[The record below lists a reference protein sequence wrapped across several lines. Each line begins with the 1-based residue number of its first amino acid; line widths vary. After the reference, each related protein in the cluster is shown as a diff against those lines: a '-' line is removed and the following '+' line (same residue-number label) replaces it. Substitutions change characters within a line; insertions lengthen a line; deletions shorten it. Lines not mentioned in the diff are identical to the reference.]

1 MKLALCL
8 VFCLG
13 LALARVE
20 EWSWLADDVETSRT
34 IYDSEFQTGREFH
47 YFYNGQMTTGVPGS
61 SKQHSGTRIQ
71 ALVTFLFTS
80 QNVCL
85 MKLNNVRMGKMNTEL
100 PTPRKL
106 VKFEYFEEIPMEQIL
121 KEKLLLPIKFTY
133 TNGLIQNVVFDGEDQ
148 PWSANIKRGII
159 NMLQVNI
166 QQQHQTMDV
175 LDVLP
180 NVETSRRLRDT
191 TDDVNVFYR
200 VMEETI
206 EGECETLYTI
216 TKPTKMSVNYGRPV
230 MNVTKSINFEKC
242 KRRPEIKYNFRFSD
256 PCPTCDPKYVESE
269 KFLKASTVSQI
280 GITGTPTNFLIDN
293 ARVESEYTFVP
304 FNEESNV
311 IMTYVHQNLKLVK
324 TSPITSRIEEPRQP
338 VESDSDMI
346 YTLDWDVAKE
356 TFHMEE
362 DTTLLRKTMHPRIP
376 NKVQLI
382 GQLLEKMI
390 TKMQESVEDVVP
402 KYFTQLVT
410 MFRMCTR
417 QEVEQIYEMFYRT
430 NRFNPEELKKV
441 RDILPHITATCG
453 SKVCV
458 EVLVEKIRSQEI
470 PTLRAISVLKD
481 LINIRTPSKE
491 IINELLKLTESEVCE
506 RHFLLKQSVWLTIG
520 SLMNGLCSNN
530 VDKWAREMKETNER
544 FCPTQ
549 LKEQYVQLL
558 INKLHSTNK
567 WEERLTYL
575 KTLGNAGLDLSVFEL
590 EKIIRNIDTQYSP
603 LARSEAVL
611 ALRQLRDIMPK
622 KIQKVLMPV
631 LLNKMECPTVRITAC
646 YMIMQTLPERPILD
660 QIAKMVFHERNLQ
673 VASFVYSY
681 MDTLANSTNPCEKKF
696 VTDMRLAL
704 RHIKK
709 VDTTM
714 LKYSKITR
722 IPMHSV
728 HHKIGLDL
736 ELASSFVDHTNIP
749 RYLTATLHSN
759 FLGFWNKYLFTFG
772 LVTENLETL
781 LQRLV
786 GEHKYL
792 FDEETMMG
800 LFSHMPHSNV
810 MDYDLNNIFS
820 TLKSFT
826 TNDFD
831 ETTTKEPKGWF
842 YMKFKDQ
849 DIGFLPLKE
858 ELIRSFLAEHSFN
871 LREVESKLRQGL
883 PVNMNK
889 AKMLHEM
896 VYKIPTTFGMPLTVT
911 TRVPVVMSIHGKL
924 QTVSNSLRNF
934 KVIANLKPSFAL
946 TLAVDVECWS
956 PIMNHGVKVVN
967 KVKLFKPI
975 NAKIEVDLVSPMK
988 NVRITVRPPTTR
1000 RDIITLESKPIS
1012 YTRVWPTMIET
1023 DEKVI
1028 MGEEMNRVH
1037 KINKCIGQKVLGVN
1051 FCLRGMIKKSPTHS
1065 IVGTP
1070 FFPLAGPN
1078 KVVLSVEPGYETPE
1092 EIVINL
1098 SGKFFETTFTPF
1110 STQMFDDFETTTT
1123 TDRFTNKRYNEEYNT
1138 QYFNQFESQYT
1149 PKKPIS
1155 NLLKVDVI
1163 VGHSPR
1169 LSMELSHT
1177 CDLFGRYGKLH
1188 MKVMHMPVSRE
1199 YSSEPIVL
1207 CLDSETLYPETIHTE
1222 QVLTNARLTWGRT
1235 CNSNNYITLRS
1246 KAQKLPMRNVFE
1258 TEIPEYNNV
1267 FESRFPMGKN
1277 SDLLKYVVDIDY
1289 NNVPFFVK
1297 NMTEKLFS
1305 QLKNKYFEHLDV
1317 NSILVRNPENKIRTV
1332 LTVDPITKQY
1342 VNLVVKT
1349 PKENTIINDIPTLF
1363 PMTPM
1368 NSKQSYIKKIISI
1381 LRGDFTTTTTGS
1393 CHVCGSTVKTFNN
1406 VEHQLPLTTSFK
1418 VLAQDCTKQQ
1428 RCVVMMRKLTE
1439 TTDLKEVKIVTENN
1453 KILITPVSETDEH
1466 MKIFVNG
1473 REYPITE
1480 DVEFP
1485 ENLYQLPSIKIYREG
1500 SEIKIELLNCGVT
1513 VSFNGQTCTIERCPK
1528 RSVRLCGPCGTTS
1541 NVYNTEYS
1549 NVFNTMYNKDFTS
1562 NKQCSREFGCP
1573 MYNKFFENT
1582 ETPYWE
1588 KTERSYLDDSRE
1600 DNVPFWESLFQDDD
1614 DVLEV
1619 PSMRFMKHQQR
1630 PYWGQS
1636 RKPTFWGLDKE
1647 QQPEYETS
1655 FWGMHRKQPK
1665 TSFWGLDKE
1674 PMMTTLFE
1682 DIDNTDNIQQEVPFW
1697 ESREHLFYDDDME
1710 MSTLKTMKQQQRPY
1724 WGQTRKPTS
1733 FWGLDKE
1740 PETTTN
1746 FWNLDNEPTVWENVN
1761 EFETTYGEHK
1771 RMVNPV
1777 LKHKMIEVENKVCVS
1792 LERIPECP
1800 FNCRPVNKV
1809 EKRVVYT
1816 CLHRNDPEVNNLE
1829 NRIRYGE
1836 SVLPLV
1842 ERMTPSKTRTEVV
1855 PTKCTKMF

>member
-1 MKLALCL
+1 
-8 VFCLG
+8 LG

-20 EWSWLADDVETSRT
+20 EWSWLADDVEPSRT

-71 ALVTFLFTS
+71 ALVSFLFTS

-85 MKLNNVRMGKMNTEL
+85 MKLNNVRMGKINNEL

-106 VKFEYFEEIPMEQIL
+106 VKFEYFEEVPMEQML

-133 TNGLIQNVVFDGEDQ
+133 TNGLIQNVVFDGEEQ
-148 PWSANIKRGII
+148 PWSANIKRSII

-166 QQQHQTMDV
+166 QKQHQTLDV
-175 LDVLP
+175 VDVLP

-269 KFLKASTVSQI
+269 KFLKASTVAQI

-324 TSPITSRIEEPRQP
+324 TSPISSQIEEPRQP
-338 VESDSDMI
+338 VASDSDMI

-376 NKVQLI
+376 NKPQMIVS
-382 GQLLEKMI
+382 LLEKLVS
-390 TKMQESVEDVVP
+390 KMTESVEDVAP

-410 MFRMCTR
+410 LTRMCTR
-417 QEVEQIYEMFYRT
+417 QELEQVREMIFTT
-430 NRFNPEELKKV
+430 NRFNPEELKIVK
-441 RDILPHITATCG
+441 DIMPHIIATCG
-453 SKVCV
+453 TKVCV
-458 EVLVEKIRSQEI
+458 ELLVEKIATQKIS
-470 PTLRAISVLKD
+470 TLRAISALKD

-491 IINELLKLTESEVCE
+491 IINELLKLAESEVCE
-506 RHFLLKQSVWLTIG
+506 RHFLLKQSVWLSIG
-520 SLMNGLCSNN
+520 SLMNALCSNN
-530 VDKWAREMKETNER
+530 VDKWARETKMPTEQ
-544 FCPTQ
+544 FCPSQ

-558 INKLHSTNK
+558 VNKLHSTNK

-590 EKIIRNIDTQYSP
+590 EKIIRNVDTQYSP

-631 LLNKMECPTVRITAC
+631 LLNKMECSTVRIAAA
-646 YMIMQTLPERPILD
+646 YMLMQTLPERPILD
-660 QIAKMVFHERNLQ
+660 QVAKMVFHERNTQ

-709 VDTTM
+709 IDTTL

-722 IPMHSV
+722 IPIHSV

-736 ELASSFVDHTNIP
+736 ELASSFVDRTHIP

-772 LVTENLETL
+772 LVTENLETM

-786 GEHKYL
+786 GDHKYL
-792 FDEETMMG
+792 FEDESMMG
-800 LFSHMPHSNV
+800 LFSHMPRSSFMN
-810 MDYDLNNIFS
+810 YDLNNIFS

-826 TNDFD
+826 TNDF
-831 ETTTKEPKGWF
+831 EETTKEPKGWF

-858 ELIRSFLAEHSFN
+858 EMIRSFLMEQNIN
-871 LREVESKLRQGL
+871 LRDIQSKLHQGL

-911 TRVPVVMSIHGKL
+911 TRVPIVMSVHGKL
-924 QTVSNSLRNF
+924 QTVSNSLKNF
-934 KVIANLKPSFAL
+934 QVVANLKPSFAL

-956 PIMNHGVKVVN
+956 PIVNHGIKVVN
-967 KVKLFKPI
+967 KVKVFKPI

-1012 YTRVWPTMIET
+1012 YTRVWTKLSET

-1028 MGEEMNRVH
+1028 MGEEMNRMH
-1037 KINKCIGQKVLGVN
+1037 KFNKCIGQRVFGVN
-1051 FCLRGMIKKSPTHS
+1051 FCLRGLIKKSPTHS

-1078 KVVLSVEPGYETPE
+1078 KVVLSVEPGHETPE

-1098 SGKFFETTFTPF
+1098 SGKFFETTFNPYTTT
-1110 STQMFDDFETTTT
+1110 SEMFDEYET
-1123 TDRFTNKRYNEEYNT
+1123 TNKRYNEYNVHPYTEEYNT
-1138 QYFNQFESQYT
+1138 PYQFETQYT

-1155 NLLKVDVI
+1155 SMLKVDII
-1163 VGHSPR
+1163 VGHSRR
-1169 LSMELSHT
+1169 LSMEMSHT
-1177 CDLFGRYGKLH
+1177 CDMLGRYGKLH
-1188 MKVMHMPVSRE
+1188 MKVMHVPMNRE
-1199 YSSEPIVL
+1199 YSNEPIVL
-1207 CLDSETLYPETIHTE
+1207 CLDSETMYPETTE
-1222 QVLTNARLTWGRT
+1222 YEQMLTNVRLTWGRT
-1235 CNSNNYITLRS
+1235 CNTNNYITLRS
-1246 KAQKLPMRNVFE
+1246 KAQKMPMRNIFE
-1258 TEIPEYNNV
+1258 TEMPEYTTT
-1267 FESRFPMGKN
+1267 FEQRYLNQKN
-1277 SDLLKYVVDIDY
+1277 SDLLKYVVEIDY
-1289 NNVPFFVK
+1289 NNVPFFVQ
-1297 NMTEKLFS
+1297 NITNKLFT
-1305 QLKNKYFEHLDV
+1305 QLKNKYYEHLDV
-1317 NSILVRNPENKIRTV
+1317 SSVLVRNPENKIRCV

-1342 VNLVVKT
+1342 VNLVVKS
-1349 PKENTIINDIPTLF
+1349 PRENTIINDIPTLF
-1363 PMTPM
+1363 PVTPVT
-1368 NSKQSYIKKIISI
+1368 SKQSYIRKIMNI
-1381 LRGDFTTTTTGS
+1381 LRGDFTTTGT
-1393 CHVCGSTVKTFNN
+1393 CYICGSTMKTFDN
-1406 VEHQLPLTTSFK
+1406 VEHQFPLTTSFK
-1418 VLAQDCTKQQ
+1418 VLAQDCTQQQ
-1428 RCVVMMRKLTE
+1428 RCVVLMRKLTE
-1439 TTDLKEVKIVTENN
+1439 TSDLKEIKIITDNN
-1453 KILITPVSETDEH
+1453 KILITPVSESDDQ
-1466 MKIFVNG
+1466 MKIFIND
-1473 REYPITE
+1473 REYPIDET
-1480 DVEFP
+1480 VEFP
-1485 ENLYQLPSIKIYREG
+1485 ENLYQLPIKVYREG
-1500 SEIKIELLNCGVT
+1500 SEIKVELLNCGVT
-1513 VSFNGQTCTIERCPK
+1513 VSFNGQTCTIERCSRK
-1528 RSVRLCGPCGTTS
+1528 SVRLCGPCGTTKSS
-1541 NVYNTEYS
+1541 NMYNTEY
-1549 NVFNTMYNKDFTS
+1549 NVFDNMYNKDFFQ
-1562 NKQCSREFGCP
+1562 NKHCDEFGCN
-1573 MYNKFFENT
+1573 YNKRPNLFENT
-1582 ETPYWE
+1582 ENTPYWE
-1588 KTERSYLDDSRE
+1588 K
-1600 DNVPFWESLFQDDD
+1600 N
-1614 DVLEV
+1614 
-1619 PSMRFMKHQQR
+1619 
-1630 PYWGQS
+1630 
-1636 RKPTFWGLDKE
+1636 
-1647 QQPEYETS
+1647 
-1655 FWGMHRKQPK
+1655 
-1665 TSFWGLDKE
+1665 
-1674 PMMTTLFE
+1674 
-1682 DIDNTDNIQQEVPFW
+1682 
-1697 ESREHLFYDDDME
+1697 
-1710 MSTLKTMKQQQRPY
+1710 
-1724 WGQTRKPTS
+1724 
-1733 FWGLDKE
+1733 
-1740 PETTTN
+1740 
-1746 FWNLDNEPTVWENVN
+1746 
-1761 EFETTYGEHK
+1761 
-1771 RMVNPV
+1771 
-1777 LKHKMIEVENKVCVS
+1777 
-1792 LERIPECP
+1792 
-1800 FNCRPVNKV
+1800 
-1809 EKRVVYT
+1809 
-1816 CLHRNDPEVNNLE
+1816 
-1829 NRIRYGE
+1829 
-1836 SVLPLV
+1836 
-1842 ERMTPSKTRTEVV
+1842 
-1855 PTKCTKMF
+1855 

>member
-13 LALARVE
+13 FALARVE
-20 EWSWLADDVETSRT
+20 EWSWLADDMEPSRT
-34 IYDSEFQTGREFH
+34 IDDSEFQTGREFH

-85 MKLNNVRMGKMNTEL
+85 MKLNNVRMGKINREL
-100 PTPRKL
+100 PTPRRL
-106 VKFEYFEEIPMEQIL
+106 VKFEQFEEIQIEEVL

-133 TNGLIQNVVFDGEDQ
+133 NNGLIQNVVFDGEEQ

-166 QQQHQTMDV
+166 QQQHQTVDV
-175 LDVLP
+175 LEQVLP
-180 NVETSRRLRDT
+180 NIDATHRLRDT

-216 TKPTKMSVNYGRPV
+216 TKPTKMSSTYGRPV

-256 PCPTCDPKYVESE
+256 PCPTCDPKYTESE
-269 KFLKASTVSQI
+269 KFLKASTVAQI
-280 GITGTPTNFLIDN
+280 GLTGTPSKFLIDN
-293 ARVESEYTFVP
+293 CRVESEYTFVP

-324 TSPITSRIEEPRQP
+324 TTPVSSRIEEPRQP
-338 VESDSDMI
+338 IESDSDMI

-356 TFHMEE
+356 TFHMED
-362 DTTLLRKTMHPRIP
+362 DTTLLRRTMHPKIQ
-376 NKVQLI
+376 NKPQLI
-382 GQLLEKMI
+382 VSLLEKMI
-390 TKMQESVEDVVP
+390 SKMTESVEDDVP
-402 KYFTQLVT
+402 KYFSQLVT
-410 MFRMCTR
+410 LFRMCTR
-417 QEVEQIYEMFYRT
+417 QDLEQIKEIILNN

-458 EVLVEKIRSQEI
+458 ELLVEKIRSQEI

-491 IINELLKLTESEVCE
+491 IINELLKLAESDVCE
-506 RHFLLKQSVWLTIG
+506 RHFLLKQSVWLSIG
-520 SLMNGLCSNN
+520 SLMNALCSNN
-530 VDKWAREMKETNER
+530 VDKWAREMKEPTER

-558 INKLHSTNK
+558 VNKLHSTNK

-590 EKIIRNIDTQYSP
+590 EKIIRNVDNQYSP

-622 KIQKVLMPV
+622 KIQKVLMPI
-631 LLNKMECPTVRITAC
+631 LLNKLETPTVRIAAC

-681 MDTLANSTNPCEKKF
+681 MDTLANSTNPCEKKL

-709 VDTTM
+709 IDTTP

-722 IPMHSV
+722 IPIHSV

-736 ELASSFVDHTNIP
+736 ELASSFVDRTHLP

-786 GEHKYL
+786 GDHKYL
-792 FDEETMMG
+792 FDDESMMS
-800 LFSHMPHSNV
+800 LFSHLPRENA
-810 MDYDLNNIFS
+810 MDYDMKNIFS

-826 TNDFD
+826 TDFD
-831 ETTTKEPKGWF
+831 DTTSTHEPKGWF

-858 ELIRSFLAEHSFN
+858 ELIKSFLSEHNSN
-871 LREVESKLRQGL
+871 LFEIQNKLRQGL

-911 TRVPVVMSIHGKL
+911 TKVPIVMSVHGKL
-924 QTVSNSLRNF
+924 QTVSHGLKNF
-934 KVIANLKPSFAL
+934 QVLANLKPSFAL

-956 PIMNHGVKVVN
+956 PIVNHGLKVVN
-967 KVKLFKPI
+967 KLKVFKPI
-975 NAKIEVDLVSPMK
+975 NAKVEVDLVSPLK

-1000 RDIITLESKPIS
+1000 RDIVTLESKPIT
-1012 YTRVWPTMIET
+1012 YTRVWPKMIES
-1023 DEKVI
+1023 DQKVI
-1028 MGEEMNRVH
+1028 MGEEMTRVH
-1037 KINKCIGQKVLGVN
+1037 KINKCIGQKVFGVN
-1051 FCLRGMIKKSPTHS
+1051 FCLRGVIKKSPTHS

-1070 FFPLAGPN
+1070 FFPLSGPN
-1078 KVVLSVEPGYETPE
+1078 KVVLSVEPGNETPE

-1098 SGKFFETTFTPF
+1098 SGKFFETSYNTYT
-1110 STQMFDDFETTTT
+1110 TKMFDDFETTSN
-1123 TDRFTNKRYNEEYNT
+1123 RYTNKRDNEYNT
-1138 QYFNQFESQYT
+1138 HRYENEFNTQHFDSHYT

-1155 NLLKVDVI
+1155 NLLKVDII
-1163 VGHSPR
+1163 VGNSRR

-1177 CDLFGRYGKLH
+1177 CDMLGRYGKLH
-1188 MKVMHMPVSRE
+1188 MKITHVPVSRE
-1199 YSSEPIVL
+1199 YNTEPIVL
-1207 CLDSETLYPETIHTE
+1207 CLDSETLYPEYIQSE

-1235 CNSNNYITLRS
+1235 CNSNNYITLKS
-1246 KAQKLPMRNVFE
+1246 KAQKLQTRNIFE
-1258 TEIPEYNNV
+1258 TEIPEYNFRES
-1267 FESRFPMGKN
+1267 FENRYSTHRN
-1277 SDLLKYVVDIDY
+1277 SELLKYVVDIDY
-1289 NNVPFFVK
+1289 NNVPFFVQ
-1297 NMTEKLFS
+1297 NMTYKLLE
-1305 QLKNKYFEHLDV
+1305 QLKNKYYEHLDV
-1317 NSILVRNPENKIRTV
+1317 SSFLVRNPENKIRCV
-1332 LTVDPITKQY
+1332 LTVDPVTKQY

-1349 PKENTIINDIPTLF
+1349 PKQNTIINDIPLSF
-1363 PMTPM
+1363 PVTPI
-1368 NSKQSYIKKIISI
+1368 NNQYSYMKKIMNI
-1381 LRGDFTTTTTGS
+1381 LKGDFSTTTN
-1393 CHVCGSTVKTFNN
+1393 CHVCGSTMKTFDN
-1406 VEHQLPLTTSFK
+1406 VEHQLPLSTSFK
-1418 VLAQDCTKQQ
+1418 VLVQDCSQRQ
-1428 RCVVMMRKLTE
+1428 RCVVMMRKLSE
-1439 TTDLKEVKIVTENN
+1439 TTDLKEVKIITDENE
-1453 KILITPVSETDEH
+1453 ILITPVSETDDQI
-1466 MKIFVNG
+1466 KIFVNG
-1473 REYPITE
+1473 REYPINE
-1480 DVEFP
+1480 NVEMN
-1485 ENLYQLPSIKIYREG
+1485 ENLYNLPSVKVCRQG
-1500 SEIKIELLNCGVT
+1500 SEIKVELMKCGVT
-1513 VSFNGQTCTIERCPK
+1513 VNFNGLSCNIEKCTK
-1528 RSVRLCGPCGTTS
+1528 SSVRLCGPCGKT
-1541 NVYNTEYS
+1541 NVESEY
-1549 NVFNTMYNKDFTS
+1549 NVFDNLYKKDFSEQYCNDFECTYD
-1562 NKQCSREFGCP
+1562 KRREYDETTPF
-1573 MYNKFFENT
+1573 YENS
-1582 ETPYWE
+1582 
-1588 KTERSYLDDSRE
+1588 KRSFLDD
-1600 DNVPFWESLFQDDD
+1600 DDTPFWESLFQDDD
-1614 DVLEV
+1614 FEV
-1619 PSMRFMKHQQR
+1619 PNLRSRKQQR
-1630 PYWGQS
+1630 RPHFGQS

-1647 QQPEYETS
+1647 PKTTLFDEIFENREPMFYDDDMEVPTMKHQRS
-1655 FWGMHRKQPK
+1655 FWGQNRKPTTFWGLDDEEERQNK
-1665 TSFWGLDKE
+1665 FWGLDKE
-1674 PMMTTLFE
+1674 P
-1682 DIDNTDNIQQEVPFW
+1682 
-1697 ESREHLFYDDDME
+1697 
-1710 MSTLKTMKQQQRPY
+1710 K
-1724 WGQTRKPTS
+1724 
-1733 FWGLDKE
+1733 
-1740 PETTTN
+1740 TN
-1746 FWNLDNEPTVWENVN
+1746 FWGQDNDFENVN
-1761 EFETTYGEHK
+1761 EYETTYDENK
-1771 RMVNPV
+1771 RTVTPV
-1777 LKHKMIEVENKVCVS
+1777 LKHKIMEVENKVCVS

-1800 FNCRPVNKV
+1800 SDCRPMNKV
-1809 EKRVVYT
+1809 EKRVTYT
-1816 CLHRNDPEVNNLE
+1816 CLHRNDPEVNKLE
-1829 NRIRYGE
+1829 SRIRYGE
-1836 SVLPLV
+1836 SVSHIV